1 MSNGHAFAIEFPSA
15 KAKYGPSQPFSP
27 RKHANHRRSLPLT
40 PALRRL
46 SVMATKNEDDPVYGT
61 RSALSEVFNNQS
73 AMHVGPR
80 VAVRGKPID
89 PTEPTEDELATLP
102 RVPGSLPF
110 TAYTIAFIEMCE
122 RMSFCG
128 TIAVFINFI
137 QQPLPDNS
145 PSGAG
150 RDGQSGALGMGQ
162 GTAFGVATFDSLW
175 VYTVPLLG
183 GYLADTHWGRWKTV
197 FIASILAIIGHG
209 LLIVSSL
216 PALLTAPK
224 SSLAVLLI
232 GIVIMGLGTGSIK
245 ANVSTLMAEQTAH
258 HKPKIK
264 VHKNGER
271 VIVDPELTV
280 SRSYLYLYLMLNIGA
295 VTGSSG
301 MVYAEKLVGFWLA
314 YIIPLAF
321 FFMSPWVLLWG
332 RKRYVRS
339 PPSGSV
345 LSQTVKLLRLATK
358 GKLSLNPVRT
368 YKNLSHPDLLDRVKP
383 SNIPVEQRPAWMTFP
398 DSWVDEVKRGL
409 KACQV
414 LSWFPILWLGFNQ
427 MLHNLTSQAATL
439 VTHGLP
445 NDFYCNINPIVLVMI
460 IPLFDQFLYPY
471 LRRHNINF
479 TPLKK
484 IAAGFLAATLAV
496 VWAMV
501 LQLYIYRLSP
511 CGRHANRCSKPAPIS
526 VWWQAGI
533 YALTALSEVLAVTT
547 GMEYCFAKAP
557 TNMRSVVY
565 SLYLLMTAIAGVV
578 GIAFMPLSDD
588 PMLVWNYAVIAVI
601 MLGGF
606 FGFCIHFRKQD
617 RRESLDA
624 AAVVQVDPA
633 SMADLQK

>member
-1 MSNGHAFAIEFPSA
+1 
-15 KAKYGPSQPFSP
+15 
-27 RKHANHRRSLPLT
+27 
-40 PALRRL
+40 
-46 SVMATKNEDDPVYGT
+46 
-61 RSALSEVFNNQS
+61 
-73 AMHVGPR
+73 MHVGPR

-368 YKNLSHPDLLDRVKP
+368 
-383 SNIPVEQRPAWMTFP
+383 
-398 DSWVDEVKRGL
+398 
-409 KACQV
+409 
-414 LSWFPILWLGFNQ
+414 
-427 MLHNLTSQAATL
+427 
-439 VTHGLP
+439 
-445 NDFYCNINPIVLVMI
+445 
-460 IPLFDQFLYPY
+460 
-471 LRRHNINF
+471 
-479 TPLKK
+479 
-484 IAAGFLAATLAV
+484 
-496 VWAMV
+496 
-501 LQLYIYRLSP
+501 
-511 CGRHANRCSKPAPIS
+511 
-526 VWWQAGI
+526 
-533 YALTALSEVLAVTT
+533 
-547 GMEYCFAKAP
+547 
-557 TNMRSVVY
+557 
-565 SLYLLMTAIAGVV
+565 
-578 GIAFMPLSDD
+578 
-588 PMLVWNYAVIAVI
+588 
-601 MLGGF
+601 
-606 FGFCIHFRKQD
+606 
-617 RRESLDA
+617 
-624 AAVVQVDPA
+624 
-633 SMADLQK
+633 